1 MLDASTCEFEFEC
14 GRGGESSPC
23 VLGANRAQQRILL
36 TGNST
41 AAAELQQSVQQ
52 FSARSGTAMQVQVNH
67 DNHVRI
73 GEETAQRLT
82 QVLESSLSQYVDRIT
97 RIEMHLGDENSAKG
111 GAADKRCMLEA
122 RLRNLEPIAVTHQA
136 ESLQLAFEGA
146 LEKLERALSRQVGK
160 LQTH

>member
-1 MLDASTCEFEFEC
+1 
-14 GRGGESSPC
+14 
-23 VLGANRAQQRILL
+23 
-36 TGNST
+36 
-41 AAAELQQSVQQ
+41 
-52 FSARSGTAMQVQVNH
+52 MQVQVNH

-82 QVLESSLSQYVDRIT
+82 QVLESSLSQFVDRIT

-136 ESLQLAFEGA
+136 ASLQLAFEGA
-146 LEKLERALSRQVGK
+146 LEKLEHALSHQVGK